1 VHCAFA
7 AVLVLP
13 YNAWQ
18 EGMMA
23 RVVLR
28 VRKPVRPTRRWI
40 VLVLTLALVG
50 AAISPTAGAQPRWQT
65 PFPPGSWIWL
75 PQVWRAPYLTYVPIV
90 QTEVPGEPLALPP
103 AADHADDV
111 PATAAGAAATGQPAP
126 TGFVTRAGENLQ
138 LNGQPYTF
146 VGVNASYLAGPFF
159 PEANAE
165 QVVSFL
171 ARSGVQVIRVW
182 VEPWCDL
189 ERVERLLDLG
199 KKYDVR
205 FILTLQNFFNN
216 ESGSWFRGLYVT
228 RDLPHIHSIVTLFA
242 DRPEILAWELMNEP
256 TCPPKDSG
264 SNCWDA
270 LVHWAEVTSQAI
282 KQLDP
287 NHLVSI
293 GTQRGGF
300 DARALD
306 AFRRMHALDTVD
318 LVSIHCEATKLPQQ
332 EYAQELAIA
341 HELNKPV
348 FFGEVYLAG
357 RPGNGSPAAK
367 DALARRAEAIAASI
381 QRSRE
386 AGIDGYLLWQYGY
399 GPADVTN
406 PLDYYAD
413 DPVWEVMRAARQ
425 E

>member
-1 VHCAFA
+1 
-7 AVLVLP
+7 
-13 YNAWQ
+13 
-18 EGMMA
+18 MA

-28 VRKPVRPTRRWI
+28 ACKPVRPIRRWI
-40 VLVLTLALVG
+40 VLVLTLALVCV
-50 AAISPTAGAQPRWQT
+50 AISPTASAQPPWHL
-65 PFPPGSWIWL
+65 PFPPVPWIWF
-75 PQVWRAPYLTYVPIV
+75 PQVGKAPYLTYVPIV
-90 QTEVPGEPLALPP
+90 HGEVPGLTLGLPP
-103 AADHADDV
+103 APEHVDSV
-111 PATAAGAAATGQPAP
+111 PGPLGTGQPPPA
-126 TGFVTRAGENLQ
+126 GLVARVGENLQ
-138 LNGQPYTF
+138 LDGQPYTF

-165 QVVSFL
+165 QIVSLL

-216 ESGSWFRGLYVT
+216 ESGHWFRVLYVA
-228 RDLPHIHSIVTLFA
+228 RDLPHIHSIVPRFA
-242 DRPEILAWELMNEP
+242 NRPEILAWELMNEP
-256 TCPPKDSG
+256 TCPPADSG
-264 SNCWDA
+264 SDCWDP

-348 FFGEVYLAG
+348 FFGEVSLAG
-357 RPGNGSPAAK
+357 RPGNGSPPANEG
-367 DALARRAEAIAASI
+367 LARRAEAIAASI

-386 AGIDGYLLWQYGY
+386 AGVDGYLLWQHGY
-399 GPADVTN
+399 GPADLTN
-406 PLDYYAD
+406 PFDYYAD